1 MLKVLL
7 DGTTMLYVRLQAAL
21 DRRIPKICK
30 DVSNKK
36 LGKIQ
41 SLCWLCNVHSIVLSL
56 FSIV

>member
-36 LGKIQ
+36 LERFNPYVGYVMYIQ
-41 SLCWLCNVHSIVLSL
+41 
-56 FSIV
+56 